1 VFCSFEFGR
10 FAVRLEA
17 KIGEIFSSSFLS
29 LSRGA
34 RSSELLVAT
43 GFIGRLVLGAV
54 VHPDREKYSGGLDW
68 NWGIS
73 LRFLLEPS
81 TAAVAIGLRLV
92 D

>member
-43 GFIGRLVLGAV
+43 GFVGRLV
-54 VHPDREKYSGGLDW
+54 VHLDREKYSGGLDW